1 MLFGVII
8 RNIEETNKLQLELID
23 LTKQYG
29 SFTALDHANILF
41 TEGIYGILG
50 ENGAGKSTMMNLLT
64 DNIHR
69 TDGQIL
75 FNGTDILELGK
86 DFRRVLGYMPQQ
98 QGFYDHM
105 TAQTFLYYIADLKG
119 LTKKEAVKEIDMLL
133 DVTNLS
139 PVRHKKLGGYSGGM
153 KQRVLLAQALLGD
166 PKVVILDE
174 PTAGL
179 DPKERV
185 KFRKL
190 ISSFA
195 EKKIVLLSTHIVSD
209 VEYIADEIIILKK
222 GRIENSGSITYL
234 LKEIQNCVWECL
246 VSEKDV
252 NQIEQLYTVSN
263 RKYGEDGV
271 VLRIVSKEKPFI
283 DAKQVVPTLEDLYLF
298 YFREGE

>member
-1 MLFGVII
+1 M
-8 RNIEETNKLQLELID
+8 QLELID

-166 PKVVILDE
+166 PKIVILDE

-179 DPKERV
+179 DPKERIRIRN
-185 KFRKL
+185 F
-190 ISSFA
+190 ISSMSRNR
-195 EKKIVLLSTHIVSD
+195 IILLATHIVSD
-209 VEYIADEIIILKK
+209 IESISDQILMMKKGKLVGMGTPAELIQSVADEVKEMPCAQEKLEEIHSHYKVGNIFQRRSETWVRIIGDHLPAE
-222 GRIENSGSITYL
+222 GQY
-234 LKEIQNCVWECL
+234 
-246 VSEKDV
+246 
-252 NQIEQLYTVSN
+252 
-263 RKYGEDGV
+263 
-271 VLRIVSKEKPFI
+271 
-283 DAKQVVPTLEDLYLF
+283 VPEHLSLEDVYLYYL
-298 YFREGE
+298 GE

>member
-166 PKVVILDE
+166 PKIVILDE
-174 PTAGL
+174 PTAVLTPQETDEAIFAGWYEHM
-179 DPKERV
+179 KEV
-185 KFRKL
+185 M
-190 ISSFA
+190 
-195 EKKIVLLSTHIVSD
+195 T
-209 VEYIADEIIILKK
+209 
-222 GRIENSGSITYL
+222 
-234 LKEIQNCVWECL
+234 
-246 VSEKDV
+246 V
-252 NQIEQLYTVSN
+252 NEQLFTGCSQSIN
-263 RKYGEDGV
+263 
-271 VLRIVSKEKPFI
+271 
-283 DAKQVVPTLEDLYLF
+283 
-298 YFREGE
+298 

>member
-1 MLFGVII
+1 M
-8 RNIEETNKLQLELID
+8 QLELID

-166 PKVVILDE
+166 PKIVILDE

-179 DPKERV
+179 DPKERIRIRN
-185 KFRKL
+185 F
-190 ISSFA
+190 ISSMSRNR
-195 EKKIVLLSTHIVSD
+195 IILLATHIVPD
-209 VEYIADEIIILKK
+209 VEYIAREIL
-222 GRIENSGSITYL
+222 L
-234 LKEIQNCVWECL
+234 LKGGKLLEQGTPADLAASVKDCVWEL
-246 VSEKDV
+246 AVDKE
-252 NQIEQLYTVSN
+252 EQVTQYMQTFKVSN
-263 RKYGEDGV
+263 VKQQASQYT
-271 VLRIVSKEKPFI
+271 LRIVHTDKPAP
-283 DAKQVVPTLEDLYLF
+283 DAVPVVPTLEDAYLRHF
-298 YFREGE
+298 GEGSHADTV